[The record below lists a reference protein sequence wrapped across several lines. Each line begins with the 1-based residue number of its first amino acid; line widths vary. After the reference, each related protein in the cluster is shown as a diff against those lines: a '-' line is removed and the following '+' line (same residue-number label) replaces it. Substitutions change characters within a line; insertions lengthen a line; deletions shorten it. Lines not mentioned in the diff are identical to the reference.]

1 MFSAFFKALAQ
12 LADPRIQKIVGVAI
26 GLAVAVFA
34 GTALLAWFLIG
45 IIAGL
50 PGWWGEAAQ
59 LGGIFVTLILAWF
72 TFPALAAALSAIFAD
87 QVIDAVEAR
96 HYPNRPKP
104 RQTPFWSATLDGL
117 KLAGLSLLA
126 NLFALPF
133 LIVFPPAYVAIVYG
147 INGYLLGRE
156 YFAMAAQRRLSPAE
170 AKAVFGRHRGLFV
183 GGGIV
188 IAFLSTLPIVNLIA
202 PIIATA
208 FMVHLFESVV
218 NHVQVRSATAVR
230 P

>member
-1 MFSAFFKALAQ
+1 VFSAFFKALGQ
-12 LADPRIQKIVGVAI
+12 LSDPAIQKIIGIAVA
-26 GLAVAVFA
+26 LAVAVFA
-34 GTALLAWFLIG
+34 GIAILAWFLVG
-45 IIAGL
+45 LIAGL
-50 PGWWGEAAQ
+50 PGWWGDITQA
-59 LGGIFVTLILAWF
+59 LGVVATLFVAWF

-96 HYPNRPKP
+96 YYPNRPKP
-104 RQTPFWSATLDGL
+104 RQTPFWEAAVDGL
-117 KLAGLSLLA
+117 KLAGLSLLV
-126 NLFALPF
+126 NLVALPL
-133 LIVFPPAYVAIVYG
+133 LIVPPLYVLVAYG

-156 YFAMAAQRRLSPAE
+156 YFEMPAFRRLSRAE
-170 AKAVFGRHRGLFV
+170 AKAAFGRNRGRFV
-183 GGGIV
+183 GAGIV

-218 NHVQVRSATAVR
+218 NHVPTRGVTTVR